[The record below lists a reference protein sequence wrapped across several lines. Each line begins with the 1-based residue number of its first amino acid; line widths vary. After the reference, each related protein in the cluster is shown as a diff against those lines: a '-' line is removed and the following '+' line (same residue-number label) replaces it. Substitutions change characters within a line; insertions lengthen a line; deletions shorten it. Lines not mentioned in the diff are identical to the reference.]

1 MPEQS
6 SMSVLLKVKVRR
18 RINVK
23 AWLNKHESGQWEYDR
38 KAARWYCDDGRW
50 VARVYRLGYGLYML
64 YDIDGHGKPIFP
76 MLETK
81 IG

>member
-23 AWLNKHESGQWEYDR
+23 AWLNRHADGTWEYDR
-38 KAARWYCDDGRW
+38 KSARWYCDDGRW
-50 VARVYRLGYGLYML
+50 VARVHPNTYML
-64 YDIDGHGKPIFP
+64 YDADGRGRPIFP
-76 MLETK
+76 MLETE

>member
-1 MPEQS
+1 MPEQPS
-6 SMSVLLKVKVRR
+6 LSVLMKVRR
-18 RINVK
+18 RINMK
-23 AWLNKHESGQWEYDR
+23 AWLNRRMEGQWEYDR

-50 VARVYRLGYGLYML
+50 VARVYPNTYML
-64 YDIDGHGKPIFP
+64 YAADGRGQPIFP